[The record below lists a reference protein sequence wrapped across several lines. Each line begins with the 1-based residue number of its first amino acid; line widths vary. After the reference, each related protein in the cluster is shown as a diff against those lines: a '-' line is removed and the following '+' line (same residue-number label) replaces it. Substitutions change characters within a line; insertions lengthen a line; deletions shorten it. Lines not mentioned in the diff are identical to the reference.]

1 MAQPTYRLLPHPGI
15 SHLEYDGTLYEL
27 ATLTPFQLMFLHGKT
42 PFIEKVPPPAEP
54 EPTAVAPVPAQKPR
68 RKRAAK

>member
-27 ATLTPFQLMFLHGKT
+27 AALTPFQLLFLHGKT
-42 PFIEKVPPPAEP
+42 PFIEKVPPPADLAP
-54 EPTAVAPVPAQKPR
+54 VAVAPAEAPKPR
-68 RKRAAK
+68 RKRVGK